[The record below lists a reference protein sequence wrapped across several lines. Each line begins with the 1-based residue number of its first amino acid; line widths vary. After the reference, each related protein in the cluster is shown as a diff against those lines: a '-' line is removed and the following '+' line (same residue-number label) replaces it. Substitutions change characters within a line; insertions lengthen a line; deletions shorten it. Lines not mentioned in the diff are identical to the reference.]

1 MTVLDRLI
9 PPLRVLLV
17 LVFAGLVVG
26 EVMSL
31 PGQFLTD
38 AAEAPEG
45 FRPVYWVLLA
55 ASILG
60 AVALQIV
67 IVCVWRLLTLVR
79 SDRIFSEQSFRWV
92 DVIAWTIG
100 LAWVVLGVVSVFLVS
115 VLYLTPQLRDPGL
128 PILLVGATLIGAV
141 VALVVLVLRALL
153 RQAAAQRAELEQV
166 I

>member
-1 MTVLDRLI
+1 MIDRLI
-9 PPLRVLLV
+9 LPLRVLLV
-17 LVFAGLVVG
+17 LVFAGLLVA
-26 EVMSL
+26 EVLSL

-38 AAEAPEG
+38 AADAPDG
-45 FRPVYWVLLA
+45 IRPVFIVLLA
-55 ASILG
+55 FSIVE

-92 DVIAWTIG
+92 DAIAWTIG
-100 LAWVVLGVVSVFLVS
+100 LAWLLLAAVSAFIVGVIYV
-115 VLYLTPQLRDPGL
+115 TPQLRDPGT
-128 PILLVGATLIGAV
+128 PILLIGMTLIGAV

-153 RQAAAQRAELEQV
+153 RQAAALRSDLDEV